1 MKKFLIL
8 IFIVVF
14 EQSFAQSNI
23 PNVDLISYQNEKIS
37 ISELLNKDTFY
48 IFSFWATWCGP
59 CLKEL
64 DGFNNLF
71 KNGSVTNDIEL
82 LAISVDDPR
91 TAKRVRPVVSGR
103 DWNFDVFF
111 DTNQKFKRSLG
122 IPDIPATIVV
132 YNQKIIY
139 RNISYSSRQENEIL
153 KFINDY
159 KNEIN

>member
-8 IFIVVF
+8 IFLFVLV
-14 EQSFAQSNI
+14 QSYAQSNI

-37 ISELLNKDTFY
+37 INELLNKDTFY

-111 DTNQKFKRSLG
+111 
-122 IPDIPATIVV
+122 
-132 YNQKIIY
+132 
-139 RNISYSSRQENEIL
+139 
-153 KFINDY
+153 
-159 KNEIN
+159 